1 MIMSLS
7 QALSLLP
14 RRDLLEGP
22 TTIQRLH
29 RVENALGSSSN
40 GVRLYAKRDDLM
52 SLGGGGNKLRKLEF
66 LLGDAAA
73 AGADTIIAT
82 GGRQSNFA
90 RLAAAAAAKLG
101 LACELVLSR
110 MVPRGGD
117 EYDRNGNVLLDD
129 LFGARIH
136 DLPAGVDSTHFAQER
151 AAELRRAGHIAYVAT
166 LGGSSPVGSAGY
178 AACALEIQAQS
189 NDLDIDFATVVVPNG
204 SSGTQAGLLAGCR
217 ALGLDT
223 TRVQSHTVLAPVAS
237 AIAATVEK
245 ANAVLTLLGFDAPVS
260 SADVKVSGGQ
270 LG

>member
-1 MIMSLS
+1 MSLA
-7 QALSLLP
+7 QALNSLP
-14 RRDLLEGP
+14 RRRLLDGP
-22 TTIQRLH
+22 TPIRRLH
-29 RVENALGSSSN
+29 GIENALGSSSN
-40 GVRLYAKRDDLM
+40 RVQIYAKRDDLM

-90 RLAAAAAAKLG
+90 R

-151 AAELRRAGHIAYVAT
+151 AEELRVAGHITYVAT
-166 LGGSSPVGSAGY
+166 LGGSSPIGCVGY
-178 AACALEIQAQS
+178 ADCALEIQTQS
-189 NDLDIDFATVVVPNG
+189 NDLDVSGQSPKFRTASRRHDNG
-204 SSGTQAGLLAGCR
+204 HPER
-217 ALGLDT
+217 
-223 TRVQSHTVLAPVAS
+223 
-237 AIAATVEK
+237 IAALFPDVQ
-245 ANAVLTLLGFDAPVS
+245 LDAIL
-260 SADVKVSGGQ
+260 ADVNDDRSVALPSRVSRAS
-270 LG
+270 